1 MSPIHGESTL
11 ILNPASGKGTEAS
24 QVPEILKLLEDEGIR
39 PRPMVLK
46 KGIQDAARNALD
58 GTVSSVASVLA
69 GTDGAMPPK

>member
-1 MSPIHGESTL
+1 MSPIRGESTL
-11 ILNPASGKGTEAS
+11 ILNPTAGKGTAAS
-24 QVPEILKLLEDEGIR
+24 QVQEIVKLLEAEGIR